1 MVRRALAILAV
12 VAISLPVLAFLPKP
26 ASAGSEILREAYAP
40 STWDKSFANVYSNQA
55 DAQSFIAR
63 TSFLLTHVEL
73 YLFDQPPPDIVRV
86 FIAADAGNQPGAV
99 LAGTAQQGI
108 QNWSW
113 VPFSFYPWV
122 SVVAGQRYWIVA
134 EDSQPR
140 PKAYEWA
147 MNQPGGYSSGEAQW
161 YEPSLGR
168 WVNNTGADLFFKV
181 FGISGPSL
189 TLELEPALRPLDPG
203 SSVPIDVYFNNSGNE
218 AAKTAHLD
226 MHMDAGL
233 TYQSDDAALEGGLQV
248 APLSWTFNGVAV
260 GAHHMTVWAVV
271 EPSRLYYDGE
281 SLQARA
287 YLNYTDSA
295 GQWQATLS
303 GTATVT
309 VLVPVIRAQAV
320 PNPAH
325 VAPGQTFNFTVS
337 FYDIASGMARYV
349 WLNATV
355 GASLTA
361 VGNDAA
367 SAGAQVLGPLS
378 WRFQNVSA
386 QAYVFNVT
394 VRVASSALPG
404 DRLLLRLDLAYTDGA
419 GHPFDVFTAEAA
431 ATIHGPSLVVETS
444 FTNPTP
450 RPGDTLYAVLY
461 LNNTGDQ
468 NASRVWLNATLPAWT
483 TFVDSSPAPGVVSG
497 ASVAYALLNVAPA
510 PHSITLRLDLS
521 ANAPPAARLD
531 IAASLE
537 VENASGVKL
546 RPSAAQA
553 TFVVV
558 TPRFALTLTSSSV
571 SVSPGDMIDLIL
583 GWNNTGNEAATRIW
597 LNFTLPAKTVLVNAS
612 VTWSTTNGTVF
623 GWVLDNV
630 GVGSRTFGVRLEV
643 DARLAGGDKL
653 RAELD
658 LAYERAD
665 GVVLA
670 ASGASIPF
678 VVSNPTSNTG
688 LEVLL
693 LWVAILVALF
703 LLFLLLGYMDVLPH
717 RRASIDD
724 VFLLHNS
731 GILICHY
738 STTLR
743 PDVDSD
749 IASGMLMALRNFVA
763 DALRSKSGSLQELKY
778 GEYRIQMAH
787 GRHSILVVF
796 TRGHH
801 MKGLQARMAE
811 ALRSIEA
818 AYEHVLESWSGRTED
833 FKGVE
838 EHLFRLV
845 EA

>member
-1 MVRRALAILAV
+1 MTGRALAILMAV
-12 VAISLPVLAFLPKP
+12 ALGLPLFAILSQP
-26 ASAGSEILREAYAP
+26 AAAGTEVLREAYAP
-40 STWDKSFANVYSNQA
+40 STWGLSFANVYGNQA
-55 DAQSFIAR
+55 DAQSFTAR
-63 TSFLLTHVEL
+63 TNFLLTHLEL
-73 YLFDQPPPDIVRV
+73 YAFDQPPPDILRV
-86 FIAADAGNQPGAV
+86 SIAVDAGNRPGAV
-99 LAGTAQQGI
+99 LAGTAQQGV
-108 QNWSW
+108 QNWTW
-113 VPFSFYPWV
+113 VPFAFYPWV

-147 MNQPGGYSSGEAQW
+147 MNQPGGYSGGEAQW
-161 YEPSLGR
+161 YDPNLGQ

-189 TLELEPALRPLDPG
+189 TLKLEPALLPVYPG
-203 SSVPIDVYFNNSGNE
+203 TSVAIDVYFNNSGNE
-218 AAKTAHLD
+218 AAKSAHLD
-226 MHMDAGL
+226 MHIDAGL
-233 TYQSDDAALEGGLQV
+233 TYQRDDAALEGGVQV
-248 APLSWTFNGVAV
+248 APLSWSFNGVPV

-271 EPSRLYYDGE
+271 EPGHPYYDGE
-281 SLQARA
+281 SLRARA

-295 GQWQATLS
+295 GQWQATAS
-303 GTATVT
+303 DTATVT

-349 WLNATV
+349 WLNASV
-355 GASLTA
+355 GASVTA

-367 SAGAQVLGPLS
+367 SAGAQILGPLS
-378 WRFQNVSA
+378 WRFENVSA

-394 VRVASSALPG
+394 VRAASSALPG
-404 DRLLLRLDLAYTDGA
+404 DRLPLRLDLAYTDGA
-419 GHPFDVFTAEAA
+419 GHPFGVFSTEAA

-444 FTNPTP
+444 FEDPTP
-450 RPGDTLYAVLY
+450 RPGDVVYAVLY
-461 LNNTGDQ
+461 LNNTGDE
-468 NASRVWLNATLPAWT
+468 NASRVWLNATLPSWSALL
-483 TFVDSSPAPGVVSG
+483 DSAPVQGVVSSM
-497 ASVAYALLNVAPA
+497 SVAYVLQNVAPA
-510 PHSITLRLDLS
+510 PLSITLRLRVS
-521 ANAPPAARLD
+521 ADAPPAARLD

-546 RPSAAQA
+546 RPSAARA
-553 TFVVV
+553 TSVVV
-558 TPRFALTLTSSSV
+558 TPRFALTLLSSSA
-571 SVSPGDMIDLIL
+571 SVSPGDTIDLML
-583 GWNNTGNEAATRIW
+583 GWNNTGNEAASRIW
-597 LNFTLPAKTVLVNAS
+597 LNFTVPAKTVLVNAS

-623 GWVLDNV
+623 GWVVDDV
-630 GVGSRTFGVRLEV
+630 GVGPRTFGVRLGV
-643 DARLAGGDKL
+643 SARLASGDKL
-653 RAELD
+653 RGELV
-658 LAYERAD
+658 LAYERPD

-670 ASGASIPF
+670 AGGASIHFDASSP
-678 VVSNPTSNTG
+678 SSYTG

-693 LWVAILVALF
+693 LWVAVLVALF

-717 RRASIDD
+717 RRTSIDD

-749 IASGMLMALRNFVA
+749 IASGMLIAVRNFVA
-763 DALRSKSGSLQELKY
+763 DTLRSKNGSLQELKY

-801 MKGLQARMAE
+801 MKALQARMAE
-811 ALRSIEA
+811 TLRSIEA
-818 AYEHVLESWSGRTED
+818 AYDHVLESWSGRTED

-845 EA
+845 GA